1 MRIRRIAGT
10 ACIAFGA
17 LNIVNFMAPIPVPTV
32 GLGAFIVG
40 AAFIGFG
47 LYLRLSRGGSGSD
60 QGTRIGGRSNSTIG
74 SRADGERGMTDPLL
88 SVRAL
93 RLASESKGVLTVSQ
107 TAMKL
112 NVTLDQA
119 TAALDECAL
128 KGAAYICVD
137 DSTGITSYCFPE
149 FMPKE

>member
-1 MRIRRIAGT
+1 MRIRRIAGM

-32 GLGAFIVG
+32 GPGAFIVG
-40 AAFIGFG
+40 FAFIGFG
-47 LYLRLSRGGSGSD
+47 LYLRLSQGGSGSG
-60 QGTRIGGRSNSTIG
+60 QGTRIGGTPKSTIG
-74 SRADGERGMTDPLL
+74 ATVDGARGTTDPLL

-93 RLASESKGVLTVSQ
+93 RLASESKGILTVSQ
-107 TAMKL
+107 TAMRL
-112 NVTLDQA
+112 NVPLDEA

-128 KGAAYICVD
+128 KGAAYIIVD
-137 DSTGITSYCFPE
+137 DSTGVASYCFPE